1 MPGPRAAFSGRRF
14 GVVAVTMAE
23 MEVTSSSESAPGAE
37 ESVLRTLS
45 ALFFAMRPGQWV
57 KNLVVPLP
65 FLFGAALGEARGWI
79 LAAAGSAV
87 FCVISSAIYLVND
100 VKDRERDRAHP
111 VKRLRPLAT
120 GELGVATAL
129 AAAAVLLAVGLPVAF
144 LLGAAFGKWC
154 LFYAALM
161 IAYSLWLKHV
171 PFLEALIVAAGLP
184 LRALAGAALAN
195 VPASL
200 FLMGCAYLLALCL
213 VAGKRQWELQNA
225 GTTSSAEH
233 RSVLAVYGVEGLD
246 FLFLTSALT
255 VVAGYAVYS
264 VIPSTLQRHGGRSF
278 APTIPFV
285 ILGVARYVRLVY
297 RHGGGGNPT
306 RALLIDDPWLL
317 LIVVGWVLTA
327 GGIIYGR

>member
-1 MPGPRAAFSGRRF
+1 MDA
-14 GVVAVTMAE
+14 
-23 MEVTSSSESAPGAE
+23 TSSSETARAAGGSTT
-37 ESVLRTLS
+37 RTLS
-45 ALFFAMRPGQWV
+45 ALFVSLRPAQWV
-57 KNLVVPLP
+57 KNLVLPLP
-65 FLFGAALGEARGWI
+65 FLFGAALGELRGWV
-79 LAAAGSAV
+79 LAATGVVV
-87 FCVISSAIYLVND
+87 FCVVSSAVYLIND

-111 VKRLRPLAT
+111 VKRRRPLAT
-120 GELGVATAL
+120 GKLKVRTAV
-129 AAAAVLLAVGLPVAF
+129 AAAAVLLAVGLLVAF
-144 LLGAAFGKWC
+144 LLSPAFGKWC

-161 IAYSLWLKHV
+161 IFYSLWLKHV

-184 LRALAGAALAN
+184 LRALAGAALAE

-200 FLMGCAYLLALCL
+200 FLMGCAYLLALFL
-213 VAGKRQWELQNA
+213 VVGKRQWELQNA
-225 GTTSSAEH
+225 GTDSSAEH
-233 RSVLAVYGVEGLD
+233 RSVLAVYGVEWLD
-246 FLFLTSALT
+246 FVFVTSALT

-297 RHGGGGNPT
+297 RRGGGGSPT